1 MNKEK
6 TFAYIAGA
14 TALLNITIN
23 IINLIIAYF
32 STPESINISPLVLL
46 FWISLTALGIMLFMR
61 KIHIG
66 LVFPILW
73 FVLEG
78 PIAFFTSET
87 YYRTFYSWVQTIGWA
102 FMLVFVILAVQY
114 KPGQTLEYLN
124 TLAIIPCLFFA
135 FSGVVEYWEY
145 HMYEFRFSWGFFSF
159 FVRSVLMQFII
170 TLFMGLWIRE
180 KLKTISL
187 TTVPTEQTQ
196 LPQ

>member
-23 IINLIIAYF
+23 IINLIIAFF
-32 STPESINISPLVLL
+32 STPESINFPPLVLL

-102 FMLVFVILAVQY
+102 FMLVFVILAVRY

-135 FSGVVEYWEY
+135 FSGVAEYWEY

>member
-23 IINLIIAYF
+23 IINLIIAFF
-32 STPESINISPLVLL
+32 STPESINISLLVLL

-170 TLFMGLWIRE
+170 NLFMGLWIRE

>member
-14 TALLNITIN
+14 AALLNVTIN
-23 IINLIIAYF
+23 IINLIIAFF
-32 STPESINISPLVLL
+32 STPESINFPPLVLL

>member
-23 IINLIIAYF
+23 IINLIIAFF